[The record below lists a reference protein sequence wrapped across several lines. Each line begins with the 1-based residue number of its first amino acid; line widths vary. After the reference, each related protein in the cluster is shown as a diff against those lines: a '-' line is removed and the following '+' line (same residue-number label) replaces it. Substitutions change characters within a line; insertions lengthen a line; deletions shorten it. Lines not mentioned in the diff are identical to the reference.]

1 MMKHQS
7 HPRSKTP
14 KAKDLSV
21 GKQKTAPN
29 PQATGPAVVPF
40 ESGDEYDDEIQPK
53 MKMRKK
59 HVRRTAKEI
68 ERSFVCPYQGCSKV
82 YGSEGSL
89 NLHIKIKHNGGNK
102 TDREKLARNLI
113 LAHDKGQLQKEIETI
128 DLNLPPGTLQQAAMK
143 VGLLDKVKEDDVLK
157 QIYQK
162 IKIKQEEAMARLQQ
176 EGGYDSLAPSV
187 RNSIDP
193 LAARLVTRRAK
204 ENTDILSEDHPR
216 VSSLSI
222 AEFAKQI

>member
-1 MMKHQS
+1 LQ
-7 HPRSKTP
+7 RSKTP

-29 PQATGPAVVPF
+29 PQATGPPVTPF
-40 ESGDEYDDEIQPK
+40 KEYKDDQADSKLSDGNGETAPK

-68 ERSFVCPYQGCSKV
+68 ERSFVCPYQNCSKV

-113 LAHDKGQLQKEIETI
+113 LAHDKGMLNKEIESI
-128 DLNLPPGTLQQAAMK
+128 DLNLPPGTLQQAAK
-143 VGLLDKVKEDDVLK
+143 KAGLLDKVKEDDVLK
-157 QIYQK
+157 
-162 IKIKQEEAMARLQQ
+162 
-176 EGGYDSLAPSV
+176 
-187 RNSIDP
+187 
-193 LAARLVTRRAK
+193 
-204 ENTDILSEDHPR
+204 
-216 VSSLSI
+216 
-222 AEFAKQI
+222 